1 MVFHKANFIFE
12 QSLIES
18 ARGGTEV
25 QRLYYNNSIEYQHF
39 RGEMELSYKK
49 RTVVDV
55 ISTLKKLVDRQEDNE
70 IRAIYGS
77 GSFHLNIQYAKF
89 QMDSVKWHFL
99 DAKKQRY
106 KVSLFWQHIQTMKQE
121 FKNPQKSEKKANE
134 KQRKRMETS
143 QMVKESERWEKNN
156 NRWSIFFFNF
166 IFQPQV
172 PYVLFFRSL
181 APRIVQRCQWNCG
194 INLKPSDNENYL
206 VVKSYGSTTYT
217 VNGDFLVE
225 NENWS
230 KLCAFR

>member
-1 MVFHKANFIFE
+1 MGQVPSTWTYNMQNSKWTLWNGIFWMPKNKGIRFHYFDSTSKQWNK
-12 QSLIES
+12 SLKTLRKVRKKQTKNKEK
-18 ARGGTEV
+18 GW
-25 QRLYYNNSIEYQHF
+25 RLHKWWKSQKDE
-39 RGEMELSYKK
+39 K
-49 RTVVDV
+49 RTTID
-55 ISTLKKLVDRQEDNE
+55 D
-70 IRAIYGS
+70 
-77 GSFHLNIQYAKF
+77 
-89 QMDSVKWHFL
+89 
-99 DAKKQRY
+99 
-106 KVSLFWQHIQTMKQE
+106 
-121 FKNPQKSEKKANE
+121 P
-134 KQRKRMETS
+134 
-143 QMVKESERWEKNN
+143 
-156 NRWSIFFFNF
+156 FFFFF

>member
-1 MVFHKANFIFE
+1 MVFHKANFIFWAKSHWKCTRRYRSTE
-12 QSLIES
+12 IVLQQFDWIPTLQ
-18 ARGGTEV
+18 GG
-25 QRLYYNNSIEYQHF
+25 
-39 RGEMELSYKK
+39 MELSYKK

-55 ISTLKKLVDRQEDNE
+55 ISTLKKLVDRLEDNE

-77 GSFHLNIQYAKF
+77 GSFHLNAQYAKF

-121 FKNPQKSEKKANE
+121 FKNPQKSERKANE
-134 KQRKRMETS
+134 KQRKRMETP
-143 QMVKESERWEKNN
+143 QMVKESERWEKSN
-156 NRWSIFFFNF
+156 NRWSIFFFF
-166 IFQPQV
+166 FQPQV
-172 PYVLFFRSL
+172 PYVLFFPSL
-181 APRIVQRCQWNCG
+181 APRIVQRWQWNCG
-194 INLKPSDNENYL
+194 INLKLSDNENYL